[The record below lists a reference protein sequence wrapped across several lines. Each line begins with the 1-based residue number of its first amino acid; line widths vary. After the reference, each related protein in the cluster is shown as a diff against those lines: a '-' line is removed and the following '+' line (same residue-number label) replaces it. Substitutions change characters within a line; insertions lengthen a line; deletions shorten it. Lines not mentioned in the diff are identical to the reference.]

1 MSVRRQD
8 DAAGDEGRLKLKP
21 LHWDKVRASSDRNMV
36 WDRLKSNSFQL
47 RLTVITESREIVD
60 SLLLLEAIWC
70 INIEMIWVQCRLDED
85 MIEVL
90 FTNNS
95 ANAPS
100 TRDTLRKAGVS
111 QCRQEKVL
119 DPKKAQNIAI
129 LLRALNFTLEEV
141 SDALLD
147 GKKIILSYIS
157 YYLGYGYI

>member
-1 MSVRRQD
+1 
-8 DAAGDEGRLKLKP
+8 
-21 LHWDKVRASSDRNMV
+21 
-36 WDRLKSNSFQL
+36 
-47 RLTVITESREIVD
+47 
-60 SLLLLEAIWC
+60 
-70 INIEMIWVQCRLDED
+70 

-95 ANAPS
+95 TNAPS
-100 TRDTLRKAGVS
+100 TRDNPRKAGVS

-129 LLRALNFTLEEV
+129 LLRALNVTLEEV

-157 YYLGYGYI
+157 CYYLGYGYI